1 MITYKSIIFMVY
13 FQSCQSLL
21 ISVSKLI
28 GMLEKND
35 GGYGSL
41 FIITN
46 IKTKLKN
53 KKINDILLKKFS
65 KDTHF

>member
-1 MITYKSIIFMVY
+1 
-13 FQSCQSLL
+13 
-21 ISVSKLI
+21 
-28 GMLEKND
+28 MLEKND

-53 KKINDILLKKFS
+53 KKINDNFFS

>member
-1 MITYKSIIFMVY
+1 
-13 FQSCQSLL
+13 
-21 ISVSKLI
+21 
-28 GMLEKND
+28 MLEKND